1 MGQFDLNSK
10 DISFMVDA
18 IGGILAENQ
27 PRVREIKDLDSFNSM
42 NEEIFVQ
49 LRDKMFQS
57 WDSSIKVDLA
67 TKLMF
72 GGYNKFNEGISAAMG
87 SVSKIFGEKK

>member
-27 PRVREIKDLDSFNSM
+27 FE
-42 NEEIFVQ
+42 
-49 LRDKMFQS
+49 
-57 WDSSIKVDLA
+57 
-67 TKLMF
+67 
-72 GGYNKFNEGISAAMG
+72 GYNKFNEGIFATMG

>member
-27 PRVREIKDLDSFNSM
+27 PRVREIKDLDSFSSM

-49 LRDKMFQS
+49 LMNKMFQS
-57 WDSSIKVDLA
+57 EDSSIKVDLA
-67 TKLMF
+67 IKLMF
-72 GGYNKFNEGISAAMG
+72 EGYNKFNEGISATMAA
-87 SVSKIFGEKK
+87 SKIFGEKK